1 MRVTQIEFII
11 IKMYGYFN
19 KGGVGFSPV
28 TSGGS
33 TGDIDL
39 SNYVTQDQLDD
50 YALESSLA
58 SYVTSSYL
66 AA

>member
-1 MRVTQIEFII
+1 
-11 IKMYGYFN
+11 MYGYFN

-28 TSGGS
+28 TSSSS

-50 YALESSLA
+50 YALESSLS